1 MTNAWQRTELGHHID
16 LLTGFPFKSSE
27 YSEDENAIRLLR
39 GDNVIQGAIRWEG
52 VKRWVNISDS
62 KIQRY
67 KLRAGDFVIAMD
79 RTWVKAGLKASLVT
93 DADVPSFLVQRVAR
107 LRAKNSLVTNFLPM
121 LIRGHKFEQYIKG
134 VQTETAVP
142 HISPQQIKDFP
153 ILLPPL
159 PEQKAIA
166 DLLATWD
173 EAIEKTER
181 LIQAKERRFKWLLRE
196 LISDPRNRQ
205 TVTGWRYVLLGD
217 VCKVTKG
224 KQLNVEHMK
233 DGGEY
238 YALNGGIEPSGRTDD
253 WNTEADTITISEG
266 GNSCGYVNYNT
277 ERFWSGGHCYSLK
290 KLKSDI
296 DSHYL
301 YFYLK
306 MNEPKLMSLRVGSG
320 LPNIQKKDV
329 DKFVVALPP
338 LSEQLQIAE
347 VLSSA
352 QEEIDLL
359 KRLAEQYK
367 TQKRGLMQKM
377 LTGEWRVKLD
387 VVKRYA

>member
-1 MTNAWQRTELGHHID
+1 MAMYGQGKTRGQVGILNFDASINQACA
-16 LLTGFPFKSSE
+16 
-27 YSEDENAIRLLR
+27 AIVLKDGICR
-39 GDNVIQGAIRWEG
+39 
-52 VKRWVNISDS
+52 
-62 KIQRY
+62 
-67 KLRAGDFVIAMD
+67 DFVYQFLLSSYARIRKMSN
-79 RTWVKAGLKASLVT
+79 TGGQENLSAGL
-93 DADVPSFLVQRVAR
+93 
-107 LRAKNSLVTNFLPM
+107 
-121 LIRGHKFEQYIKG
+121 IK
-134 VQTETAVP
+134 EIP
-142 HISPQQIKDFP
+142 ISIPP
-153 ILLPPL
+153 IL
-159 PEQKAIA
+159 EQKAIA
-166 DLLATWD
+166 ELLSTWD

-181 LIQAKERRFKWLLRE
+181 LIQTKEERFKWLLRE
-196 LISDPRNRQ
+196 LISEPRNSQ
-205 TVTGWRYVLLGD
+205 KVTGWKNVLLGD

-233 DGGEY
+233 DDGEY

-266 GNSCGYVNYNT
+266 GNSCGYINYNT

-296 DSHYL
+296 DRHYL

-329 DKFVVALPP
+329 DKFVVVLPP
-338 LSEQLQIAE
+338 LPNQQQIAE

-359 KRLAEQYK
+359 KQLAEQYK
-367 TQKRGLMQKM
+367 TQKRGLMQRV
-377 LTGEWRVKLD
+377 LTGIWRMAPDAVM
-387 VVKRYA
+387 RYE